1 MGGSRGLLRGP
12 LSGHRNFRLFLLG
25 FAASKT
31 GSQVTLL
38 ALPLVA
44 ALELD
49 ASPFHLGVITAVE
62 TGAMLIA
69 GLPAGVWVDKVRR
82 LPLLVQ
88 TDVLRCVVIGSLPV
102 AAAVDRLTLAHLYL
116 AAAITGAATV
126 VSDIASQSFL
136 PALLPR
142 DRLIAGNG
150 AVATVQSSA
159 EVVGPGIGG
168 GLVQAMG
175 APLALLAD
183 AISYLVS
190 AVLLLGIRFREAV
203 PTPTDDRSL
212 GRDIVK
218 GVRFVFGH
226 PLLRVIAITTGLSN
240 LFTAFLL
247 AVQIA
252 FWTQVLRLSPLEI
265 GLVLSASAVGGLAG
279 ALLAQRLAGRFGQ
292 VPLILLSVATTS
304 PFAILWPLSSGPL
317 APYMF
322 ALGLAVV
329 WFGAV
334 VYNVAQLTF
343 RQLVCP
349 DELLGRMNATM
360 RFVALGVMPLGAL
373 VGGALASAWGPRAA
387 LWVCAAGFLSLPP
400 LLLLSPFRSR
410 ANRSAEQHTPVS
422 PGTPPE
428 TTAAQDPEHGEARPT

>member
-1 MGGSRGLLRGP
+1 
-12 LSGHRNFRLFLLG
+12 
-25 FAASKT
+25 
-31 GSQVTLL
+31 
-38 ALPLVA
+38 
-44 ALELD
+44 
-49 ASPFHLGVITAVE
+49 
-62 TGAMLIA
+62 MLIA

-136 PALLPR
+136 PALLEPA
-142 DRLIAGNG
+142 DRRQRGG
-150 AVATVQSSA
+150 ATVQSSA

-252 FWTQVLRLSPLEI
+252 FWTQVLWLSPLEI

-334 VYNVAQLTF
+334 VYNVAQLTL

-422 PGTPPE
+422 PGAPPRQPQPRIPSTE
-428 TTAAQDPEHGEARPT
+428 RRVPRERQHHRELSDAVSGRHARHR